1 MVHVQQLRAPHV
13 SVLRASMV
21 PESYNSPNVAE
32 HEETTKLG
40 VCRCNMVTGAHLI
53 VSTANFATQPSCKM
67 CDALFTSRLR
77 NVHQVLRFNLQ
88 IPTTR
93 LPAILIL
100 RTRTS
105 LSSTSLFISLEA
117 WFGFG
122 RQWPAFQRLSSHWC
136 TVCHGNRIC
145 IS

>member
-1 MVHVQQLRAPHV
+1 MIHVQQLRAPHV

-21 PESYNSPNVAE
+21 PESYNNPNVAE
-32 HEETTKLG
+32 HEETTKSG

-53 VSTANFATQPSCKM
+53 VSTANFATQPLLL
-67 CDALFTSRLR
+67 DLWRAVHFRR
-77 NVHQVLRFNLQ
+77 NVHQVFCFNLQ

-122 RQWPAFQRLSSHWC
+122 RRWPAFQRLSLHWC
-136 TVCHGNRIC
+136 TVCHGNWIC